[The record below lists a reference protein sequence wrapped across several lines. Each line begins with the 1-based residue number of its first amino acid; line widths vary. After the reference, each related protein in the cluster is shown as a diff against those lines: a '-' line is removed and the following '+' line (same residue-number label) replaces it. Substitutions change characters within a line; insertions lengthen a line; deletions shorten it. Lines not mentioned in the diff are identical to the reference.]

1 MTIHAPSDTT
11 SFEACLR
18 LFERYPL
25 AITLHPADGGS
36 LSMVLSSRASGQAGF
51 YVLTQARDDLFV
63 IRSWNRH
70 DGVDQAVRP
79 GEPVPAAI
87 RQAISASMPLPH
99 DGALLGWVTDRQ
111 VTAMLAV
118 RCRPPERWDDTVLVP
133 DIQVMPMAGTR
144 ELLHW
149 PPFTASPLADGRLWE
164 YVERGEIVDIGPLV
178 IQSAGCVFWVPS
190 PEWRSPRH
198 GYIVVLG
205 NLPADEFWLPA
216 GVYTD
221 HWMLR
226 EGLEPPPAGH
236 LLVLPGA
243 VDLADRLR
251 LSHSSRCATGRAAGA
266 SPWPPARSA
275 RSSCPVPLRRSGS
288 PRRAA

>member
-1 MTIHAPSDTT
+1 
-11 SFEACLR
+11 
-18 LFERYPL
+18 
-25 AITLHPADGGS
+25 
-36 LSMVLSSRASGQAGF
+36 
-51 YVLTQARDDLFV
+51 
-63 IRSWNRH
+63 
-70 DGVDQAVRP
+70 
-79 GEPVPAAI
+79 
-87 RQAISASMPLPH
+87 
-99 DGALLGWVTDRQ
+99 
-111 VTAMLAV
+111 
-118 RCRPPERWDDTVLVP
+118 
-133 DIQVMPMAGTR
+133 MPMAGTR

-226 EGLEPPPAGH
+226 EGLEPRPAGH
-236 LLVLPGA
+236 LLTLPGA
-243 VDLADRLR
+243 VDLAGRLR
-251 LSHSSRCATGRAAGA
+251 
-266 SPWPPARSA
+266 
-275 RSSCPVPLRRSGS
+275 
-288 PRRAA
+288 

>member
-11 SFEACLR
+11 SYEACLR

-36 LSMVLSSRASGQAGF
+36 LSMVLSSRATGPAGF
-51 YVLTQARDDLFV
+51 YVLTQARDDQFV

-70 DGVDQAVRP
+70 DGIDQEIRP

-87 RQAISASMPLPH
+87 RQVIRASMPLPH
-99 DGALLGWVTDRQ
+99 DGALLGWVTDSQ

-118 RCRPPERWDDTVLVP
+118 RCRPPERWDDTVLAP

-149 PPFTASPLADGRLWE
+149 PSFTVSPLDDGRFWE
-164 YVERGEIVDIGPLV
+164 YVEWGEIVDIGPLI
-178 IQSAGCVFWVPS
+178 IQSAGRVFWVPC
-190 PEWRSPRH
+190 PDRRSTRH
-198 GYIVVLG
+198 GYIVVMG
-205 NLPADEFWLPA
+205 NLPADEYWLPA

-221 HWMLR
+221 HWTLR
-226 EGLEPPPAGH
+226 EGIEPPAAGQ
-236 LLVLPGA
+236 LLALPGA
-243 VDLADRLR
+243 VDLTDRLR
-251 LSHSSRCATGRAAGA
+251 
-266 SPWPPARSA
+266 
-275 RSSCPVPLRRSGS
+275 
-288 PRRAA
+288 

>member
-1 MTIHAPSDTT
+1 MTIHAPSDTA

-25 AITLHPADGGS
+25 AITPHPADGRS
-36 LSMVLSSRASGQAGF
+36 QSMVLLSRATGPAGSF
-51 YVLTQARDDLFV
+51 VLTQARDDLFV

-70 DGVDQAVRP
+70 DGVDQEIRP
-79 GEPVPAAI
+79 GEPVSETI
-87 RQAISASMPLPH
+87 RQVITGSMPLPR
-99 DGALLGWVTDRQ
+99 DGALLGWVTDSQ

-118 RCRPPERWDDTVLVP
+118 YCRPPEPWDDAVSVP
-133 DIQVMPMAGTR
+133 EIRVMPMGGTR

-149 PPFTASPLADGRLWE
+149 PPFTTSPLADGRLWE

-198 GYIVVLG
+198 GYIVVIS
-205 NLPADEFWLPA
+205 NLPAGEFWLPA

-236 LLVLPGA
+236 LLTLPGA
-243 VDLADRLR
+243 VDLAGRLR
-251 LSHSSRCATGRAAGA
+251 
-266 SPWPPARSA
+266 
-275 RSSCPVPLRRSGS
+275 
-288 PRRAA
+288 

>member
-1 MTIHAPSDTT
+1 MTIHAPSETT

-36 LSMVLSSRASGQAGF
+36 LSMVLLSRAAGSASLF
-51 YVLTQARDDLFV
+51 ILTQARDDLFV

-87 RQAISASMPLPH
+87 RQVIRASMPLPH
-99 DGALLGWVTDRQ
+99 DGALLGWVTDSQ
-111 VTAMLAV
+111 VTALLAV

-133 DIQVMPMAGTR
+133 DIQVMPMAGTG

-149 PPFTASPLADGRLWE
+149 PSFTVSPLDDGRFWE
-164 YVERGEIVDIGPLV
+164 YIEWGEIVDIGPLI
-178 IQSAGCVFWVPS
+178 IQSAGRVFWVPC
-190 PEWRSPRH
+190 PDRRSARH
-198 GYIVVLG
+198 GYIVVMG
-205 NLPADEFWLPA
+205 NLPAGEYWLPA

-221 HWMLR
+221 HWTLR
-226 EGLEPPPAGH
+226 EGIEPPSAGQ
-236 LLVLPGA
+236 LLALPGA

-251 LSHSSRCATGRAAGA
+251 
-266 SPWPPARSA
+266 
-275 RSSCPVPLRRSGS
+275 
-288 PRRAA
+288 